1 MSGEPFVSIVI
12 AAYNSTATIGPCL
25 DALLALDYPDCE
37 IIVVDNASTDDTRAI
52 AARYA
57 AEHAATRRILVLDE
71 TRRGWPAARNRAW
84 HYSKAPLVA
93 NIDADCFA
101 DPAWLRKLVAAVLAD
116 PTAGAAVGRTKV
128 QLGATLAQQFY
139 AAIDPFNIEKYV
151 YGKATAHG
159 RPCPWG
165 GGNNVFRRELIE
177 AFGGYDAIKYTSG
190 ADREFHRTFERE
202 TDYRTIY
209 APDALIWHEPRGS
222 LREFFHNSVKY
233 TADAVLQSPDDPAVA
248 AYIKGYGRK
257 NVGFLI
263 RNTLGFFYRG
273 ARFLIG
279 RETPQRL
286 AQPIFW
292 NAQALGAIWG
302 VLKGR
307 RRLARKS
314 QAANHK

>member
-116 PTAGAAVGRTKV
+116 PTAGAAVGPAPV
-128 QLGATLAQQFY
+128 QPTTRVGTIITVAITL
-139 AAIDPFNIEKYV
+139 
-151 YGKATAHG
+151 
-159 RPCPWG
+159 
-165 GGNNVFRRELIE
+165 
-177 AFGGYDAIKYTSG
+177 
-190 ADREFHRTFERE
+190 
-202 TDYRTIY
+202 
-209 APDALIWHEPRGS
+209 
-222 LREFFHNSVKY
+222 
-233 TADAVLQSPDDPAVA
+233 
-248 AYIKGYGRK
+248 
-257 NVGFLI
+257 
-263 RNTLGFFYRG
+263 
-273 ARFLIG
+273 
-279 RETPQRL
+279 
-286 AQPIFW
+286 
-292 NAQALGAIWG
+292 
-302 VLKGR
+302 
-307 RRLARKS
+307 
-314 QAANHK
+314 